1 MPPPNRRLLFR
12 ALVVVPLLGSCV
24 TASKFETLA
33 PAEFH
38 VKAPQAR
45 RVSVV
50 GTFNGWD
57 PEAHP
62 LHGPDK
68 NGEWNVRI
76 ALAPGQYRYM
86 FVVDG
91 IRWMADP
98 NAVASQNDGFGGKN
112 SILFHGR

>member
-1 MPPPNRRLLFR
+1 MPPPHCRLLFR
-12 ALVVVPLLGSCV
+12 ALFLVPLLVSCATTPTSESV
-24 TASKFETLA
+24 P
-33 PAEFH
+33 PAAFH
-38 VKAPQAR
+38 VKAPDAK

-68 NGEWNVRI
+68 NGEWRVRI

-98 NAVASQNDGFGGKN
+98 NAVAFQNDGFGGRN

>member
-1 MPPPNRRLLFR
+1 MPLPNRRLLFR
-12 ALVVVPLLGSCV
+12 TLVVVPLLVSCV
-24 TASKFETLA
+24 TASKFETVA

-57 PEAHP
+57 PETHP

-68 NGEWNVRI
+68 NGEWSVRI